1 MVSQRPSLL
10 IDTNVWLDYFLP
22 DRAGG
27 KEAIDLIVFAF
38 EYEFPLLYPAAI
50 VKDVFYVAVSTF
62 KRIARAEKG
71 SLTQSDAVTAT
82 ETAWGCVNSMRKQ
95 ATAVGADESDLW
107 TACNLRSIH
116 NDLEDNLVVA
126 AAQRADATYLVT
138 NDEALIKHAPVAALA
153 PADALALLKATRSWA
168 TPRLVIL
175 SAGCRP
181 ESKDDKMLTP
191 AARASSRPTRGFP
204 VVPGASEPARRAP
217 RPW

>member
-71 SLTQSDAVTAT
+71 SLTQSD
-82 ETAWGCVNSMRKQ
+82 
-95 ATAVGADESDLW
+95 
-107 TACNLRSIH
+107 
-116 NDLEDNLVVA
+116 LEDNLVVA

-153 PADALALLKATRSWA
+153 PADALALLKAT
-168 TPRLVIL
+168 L
-175 SAGCRP
+175 
-181 ESKDDKMLTP
+181 
-191 AARASSRPTRGFP
+191 
-204 VVPGASEPARRAP
+204 
-217 RPW
+217 

>member
-82 ETAWGCVNSMRKQ
+82 ETAWGCVKSMRKQ

-107 TACNLRSIH
+107 TACNLRSVH
-116 NDLEDNLVVA
+116 NDSRTTWWWPLRNG
-126 AAQRADATYLVT
+126 R
-138 NDEALIKHAPVAALA
+138 
-153 PADALALLKATRSWA
+153 TRRTSLPTTRRSSS
-168 TPRLVIL
+168 TPPSPR
-175 SAGCRP
+175 SP
-181 ESKDDKMLTP
+181 
-191 AARASSRPTRGFP
+191 RPTRW
-204 VVPGASEPARRAP
+204 RC
-217 RPW
+217 